1 MEDQKLWFRNSS
13 PLSFSQ
19 PVMGMQMKRQPDGSL
34 RPAFVFERQP
44 RAVEL
49 TGEGV
54 VFNVYAPDAKTVEVA
69 GTAQTRWGEERHALA
84 PSGDGWWRA
93 LIPDVPPGINFTY
106 YYIDGQ
112 RTLYKHAPVCY
123 AHSEVCNFV
132 EVPEPGFDAVD
143 WKDVP
148 HGAVRFECYPSV
160 YCGTLR
166 NCWVYTPPGYE
177 EHPEKKYPVLYL
189 LHGGGENET
198 GWFWQGKVHLIV
210 DNLLAE
216 GKCAE
221 MIVVTTSGQAA
232 PPEMQEYPLLPG
244 KIEELLERD
253 LIPFIERRFH
263 VIADKEHRALAG
275 LSMGA
280 YQTQDMTRLK
290 PHLFDWLGV
299 FSGASRGYGVE
310 VTPEN
315 AAAFN
320 SQHKLLFYSRGM
332 QEGGDKLPGEMQV
345 LRDAGAEVEY
355 FTCEGVHEWS
365 TWSKS
370 AHAFIQKLFR

>member
-1 MEDQKLWFRNSS
+1 MENEKYWFRNSS

-19 PVMGMQMKRQPDGSL
+19 PVMGMRMEPGPDGAL

-44 RAVEL
+44 QAVEL

-54 VFNVYAPDAKTVEVA
+54 VFNVYAPGAKTVEVA

-84 PSGDGWWRA
+84 PVGGGWWRT

-106 YYIDGQ
+106 YYIDGV
-112 RTLYKHAPVCY
+112 RTLYNHAPVCY

-132 EVPEPGFDAVD
+132 EVPEPGFDAAD

-148 HGAVRFECYPSV
+148 HGTVRFECYPSE

-166 NCWVYTPPGYE
+166 NCWVYTPPGYD

-216 GKCAE
+216 GKCRE
-221 MIVVTTSGQAA
+221 MLVVTTSCQAV
-232 PPEMQEYPLLPG
+232 PPEMQENPMLPG
-244 KIEELLERD
+244 RVEELIERD

-263 VIADKEHRALAG
+263 VLSGKEHRALAG

-280 YQTQDMTRLK
+280 FQTQDMAIYK
-290 PHLFDWLGV
+290 PWLFNWLGV
-299 FSGASRGYGVE
+299 FSGAARYGTE
-310 VTPEN
+310 VTPET
-315 AAAFN
+315 AAEFN
-320 SQHKLLFYSRGM
+320 SRHKLLFYSKGM
-332 QEGGDKLPGEMQV
+332 QEGGETLPGEMQA
-345 LRDAGAEVEY
+345 LRDAGVAVEY

-365 TWSKS
+365 TWSKA
-370 AHAFIQKLFR
+370 AHAFIQKLFK

>member
-1 MEDQKLWFRNSS
+1 MEDQKLWFRNTS

-19 PVMGMQMKRQPDGSL
+19 PLLGMKMETQPDGS
-34 RPAFVFERQP
+34 RKAMYVFERQP
-44 RAVEL
+44 RAIEL
-49 TGEGV
+49 KEEGV
-54 VFNVYAPDAKTVEVA
+54 EFNVYAPGAKTVEVA
-69 GTAQTRWGEERHALA
+69 GTEMTRWGEERHPLS
-84 PSGDGWWRA
+84 PVGDGWWRA

-106 YYIDGQ
+106 YFIDGVQ
-112 RTLYKHAPVCY
+112 TLYKYAPVCY
-123 AHSEVCNFV
+123 AHSQVCNFV
-132 EVPEPGFDAVD
+132 EVPDPDFDGTD

-148 HGAVRFECYPSV
+148 HGAVRFECYPSE

-198 GWFWQGKVHLIV
+198 GWFWQGKIHLIV

-232 PPEMQEYPLLPG
+232 EPGMQEYTMLPG
-244 KIEELLERD
+244 RIEELLARD
-253 LIPFIERRFH
+253 LIPFIEGRFH
-263 VIADKEHRALAG
+263 VLGGKEHRALAG

-280 YQTQDMTRLK
+280 YQTQDMSRIH
-290 PHLFDWLGV
+290 PELFDWLGV
-299 FSGASRGYGVE
+299 FSGARQGYGIE
-310 VTPEN
+310 VTKEN
-315 AAAFN
+315 AADFN
-320 SQHKLLFYSRGM
+320 RRHKLLFYSRGM
-332 QEGGDKLPGEMQV
+332 QEGGETLPGEMQE
-345 LRDAGAEVEY
+345 LRDLGVEVEY

-370 AHAFIQKLFR
+370 AHAFLQLLFR